1 MKRNRFTE
9 EQIIGIL
16 KEHEAGISVADLCR
30 KHGVSD
36 ASIYKW
42 KAKFGGMDVS
52 EAKRLRTLEREH
64 AAESA
69 AGRCHAGQRSAEGP
83 LGKEVVTPAGKRKA
97 VVHLRE
103 AFGMSERR
111 ACKAIGCCRMTMR
124 YETTRADDD
133 GLRQRMKAIAQ
144 ERRRFGYR
152 RLHVLLKREGYLINH
167 KKLFRLYREEK
178 LTVRRRGGRKRA
190 IGTRAP
196 MLVPMMPNDRW
207 SLDFVSDQLT
217 CGRRFRVLTV
227 VDDCTRECMALVA
240 DTSLSGIR
248 VARELDRLMI
258 ERGKPKMVVSD
269 NGSELTSNAILTWAD
284 HSRVDWHYI
293 APGKPMQNAFIES
306 FNGRLRDE
314 LLNETLFTSLAQA
327 RVALGCWRADYN
339 DARPHSQLGWKTPSE
354 FAFACHPATGSGAAL
369 CRRLRASSRRSHR
382 PTGQIQ
388 RQGRTQ
394 NWIKLGGK
402 VRSDRPELL
411 TKSIAEPNRAGG

>member
-1 MKRNRFTE
+1 
-9 EQIIGIL
+9 
-16 KEHEAGISVADLCR
+16 
-30 KHGVSD
+30 
-36 ASIYKW
+36 
-42 KAKFGGMDVS
+42 
-52 EAKRLRTLEREH
+52 
-64 AAESA
+64 
-69 AGRCHAGQRSAEGP
+69 
-83 LGKEVVTPAGKRKA
+83 
-97 VVHLRE
+97 
-103 AFGMSERR
+103 MSERR

-124 YETTRADDD
+124 YQTTRADDAS
-133 GLRQRMKAIAQ
+133 LRRRMRAIVQ

-178 LTVRRRGGRKRA
+178 LTVRRRGSRKRA

-196 MLVPMMPNDRW
+196 MQVPMMPNDRW

-217 CGRRFRVLTV
+217 CGRRFRILTV
-227 VDDCTRECMALVA
+227 VDDCTRECLALVA

-284 HSRVDWHYI
+284 HSRVAWHYI

-354 FAFACHPATGSGAAL
+354 FAMTCHPRRDLALRYAEGSAPAPVAPTAQQGKSTGRGELRTGQHFGATSGSFLEAQSFSVNKSPHRPHVCLDPAGRQFTRQLAQGEWPGANALAQPVGSGSRQNPL
-369 CRRLRASSRRSHR
+369 PCGHRSCRAKGHRCPASDSSTSSHR
-382 PTGQIQ
+382 
-388 RQGRTQ
+388 
-394 NWIKLGGK
+394 K
-402 VRSDRPELL
+402 D
-411 TKSIAEPNRAGG
+411 